1 MIYEKPLHC
10 ATQNH
15 IFRWFHGAN
24 KAKKKKKNRH
34 KVVLIKTL
42 CPRYEPKVFYK
53 NIATGPYVHL
63 WT

>member
-1 MIYEKPLHC
+1 MRNHC
-10 ATQNH
+10 IVRH
-15 IFRWFHGAN
+15 KIIFFVGFMVLI
-24 KAKKKKKNRH
+24 KKKKKNGH